1 MNSTTHFMRYH
12 HVAASLSFLLAMACQ
27 TGVGEEDYAAELP
40 RVPPTPP
47 SATLHN
53 FQVADGFQIQLIA
66 SEPLVTSPVAME
78 WDADGSLF
86 VCEMRGYSEDRDE
99 GISRISHLVDTDQDG
114 VYDTSTIFADGLLWP
129 TGLFPWNGG
138 LFVGDAPNLYYLR
151 DTDGDGKAD
160 NRETI
165 LTGFG
170 TSNVQGLMNSFRWG
184 LDNRIHIACSST
196 GGMIRHPDQP
206 ESAAINV
213 RGRDIALD
221 PRTGEFAL
229 TSGAAQHGMC
239 FDDWGRK
246 FVSSNSDHLQ
256 QVMYEDRY
264 IGRNPLL
271 QPAPARISVAE
282 DGPQAEVFRT
292 SPVEPWRIVRTRLRV
307 SGKARGPIEGG
318 GRAAGYFTGATGVT
332 IVRGDAWPES
342 FQGMAIIGDV
352 GSNLIHRK
360 RLHSDGL
367 KWIGKRVD
375 TNSELVTS
383 TDIWFR
389 PAQFAN
395 APDGSLHIIDV
406 CREVIEHPK
415 SLPAEIKQHLDL
427 TSGRDRGRL
436 YRLAPKDYQHRPTP
450 NLNASTDAELVQTL
464 ARPNAWQ
471 RETAARLLI
480 ERQSQATQS
489 LRQLA
494 TESASPLGRLHALAV
509 LDGLGQLNSE
519 TILSCLSASEPA
531 LRRFAIRMAERVD
544 VSDDLRTKLTTLAS
558 DPSIE
563 VRYQLAFTAGSI
575 PELNKI
581 EVLASII
588 RQNPTDRWMQTA
600 VQSSV
605 GTGSG
610 KLFAAL
616 LTPPFDP
623 GMHGFL
629 TRLASQISQRDDEA
643 EIRLALTAVSDLS
656 PTDGG
661 FALPIIGQL
670 LQSRSRSGS
679 VLHRLASAGE
689 LTSIDDKMQ
698 QMLAALEQVAT
709 DDSASVNVR
718 ASAIANLRYAG
729 PQRISNV
736 LPPLIDSRQPI
747 EVQRAAMM
755 TWGRFDSEEIT
766 STLLDQWSGLS
777 PSLRETASEILFSRP
792 DRLKALL
799 RAILAGE
806 IPISEVSRSRLQV
819 AAKSND
825 LTIRELGN
833 QLLESSGSK
842 NREEVVNAY
851 QIALQ
856 KEGDV
861 DRGRK
866 LFTTQCSNCH
876 RLENHGH
883 EIGPNL
889 ATVKARGADF
899 ILTNVLDPNREVNP
913 QYLNYVALDVD
924 GRTLTGM
931 ITEESATSITLQR
944 AESAKDELLR
954 VDIELLQSTG
964 MSIMPEGLEEQL
976 TPQAMADL
984 IAYLMQ
990 VK

>member
-1 MNSTTHFMRYH
+1 MRFD
-12 HVAASLSFLLAMACQ
+12 HVVTGLTLLLGLAFR
-27 TGVGEEDYAAELP
+27 TGVAEEDYAAELP

-47 SATLHN
+47 TKTLHD

-78 WDADGSLF
+78 WAADGSLF
-86 VCEMRGYSEDRDE
+86 VCEMRGYSEDRDK

-114 VYDTSTIFADGLLWP
+114 IYDTSTIFADGLLWP
-129 TGLFPWNGG
+129 TGLFPWKGG
-138 LFVGDAPNLYYLR
+138 LFVGDAPNLVYFR

-160 NRETI
+160 ERETV

-196 GGMIRHPDQP
+196 GGMIRQPDQT
-206 ESAAINV
+206 ESDAINI

-221 PRTGEFAL
+221 PRTGEFEL

-239 FDDWGRK
+239 FDNWGRK

-264 IGRNPLL
+264 LSRNPLL
-271 QPAPARISVAE
+271 QPAPARISIAE

-360 RLHSDGL
+360 RLHPDGL

-383 TDIWFR
+383 KDIWFR

-427 TSGRDRGRL
+427 TAGRERGRL
-436 YRLAPKDYQHRPTP
+436 YRLIPNGYEHRPTP
-450 NLNASTDAELVQTL
+450 NLRTATDAVLIDSL
-464 ARPNAWQ
+464 AHPNAWH
-471 RETAARLLI
+471 RETAARLLV
-480 ERQSQATQS
+480 ERQCKAIQP

-494 TESASPLGRLHALAV
+494 TDSESPLGRLHALAV
-509 LDGLGQLNSE
+509 LDGLGKLNSA
-519 TILSCLSASEPA
+519 TLLACLSDEHPA
-531 LRRFAIRMAERVD
+531 VRRFAIRLSEKIPID
-544 VSDDLRTKLTTLAS
+544 DDLLKRLAAVAS

-563 VRYQLAFTAGSI
+563 VRYQLAFTVGSLPQI
-575 PELNKI
+575 DKTTI
-581 EVLASII
+581 LAEII
-588 RQNPTDRWMQTA
+588 HQNPADRWMQTA

-605 GTGSG
+605 GTGPG
-610 KLFAAL
+610 KLFATL
-616 LTPPFDP
+616 LSPPVDA
-623 GMHGFL
+623 HLEGFL
-629 TRLASQISQRDDEA
+629 TRLAAQISQQDDLKEVQH
-643 EIRLALTAVSDLS
+643 ALDAVSILS
-656 PTDGG
+656 PTDGD
-661 FALPIIGQL
+661 FALPILGQL
-670 LQSRSRSGS
+670 LQSRTRSGS
-679 VLHRLASAGE
+679 VLHRLAASGE
-689 LTSIDDKMQ
+689 LANVDRTMA
-698 QMLAALEQVAT
+698 QMLASLERDAA
-709 DDSASVNVR
+709 DESASIEARV
-718 ASAIANLRYAG
+718 SAIRNLRYAT
-729 PQRISNV
+729 PDRVAAV
-736 LPPLIDSRQPI
+736 LPALIKTHQPI
-747 EVQRAAMM
+747 EVQRAAMN
-755 TWGRFDSEEIT
+755 TWGRFDSDEMT
-766 STLLDQWSGLS
+766 ATLLRQWSGFS
-777 PSLRETASEILFSRP
+777 PSLRETASEILFARP
-792 DRLKALL
+792 TRLKTLL
-799 RAILAGE
+799 DGIAAGQ

-819 AAKSND
+819 AAKSTD
-825 LTIRELGN
+825 AAIRKLAF
-833 QLLESSGSK
+833 QLLQSSGSN
-842 NREEVVNAY
+842 NREEVVQAY

-856 KEGDV
+856 REGNV

-866 LFTTQCSNCH
+866 LFTTHCANCH
-876 RLENHGH
+876 RVENHGH

-889 ATVKARGADF
+889 ATVKTRGADF
-899 ILTNVLDPNREVNP
+899 ILTNVLDPNLEVNP
-913 QYLNYVALDVD
+913 QYLNYVALDID

-931 ITEESATSITLQR
+931 ITDESATAITLQR
-944 AESAKDELLR
+944 AESARDELLR
-954 VDIELLQSTG
+954 VDIERLQSTG
-964 MSIMPEGLEEQL
+964 RSIMPEGFEEQL

>member
-1 MNSTTHFMRYH
+1 MKSIKRISPTSSI
-12 HVAASLSFLLAMACQ
+12 VVSLFLLLAMGFRIA
-27 TGVGEEDYAAELP
+27 VAEEDYAGELP
-40 RVPPTPP
+40 RVPATPP
-47 SATLHN
+47 SETLAD
-53 FQVADGFQIQLIA
+53 FQIAAGFQIELIA

-114 VYDTSTIFADGLLWP
+114 TYDTSTIFAEGLLWP

-138 LFVGDAPNLYYLR
+138 LFVGDAPNLYYFR

-160 NRETI
+160 QSETV

-196 GGMIRHPDQP
+196 GGMIRRPEQP
-206 ESAAINV
+206 ESDAINV

-221 PRTGEFAL
+221 PRTGEFEL

-239 FDDWGRK
+239 FDNWGRK

-264 IGRNPLL
+264 VGRNPLL
-271 QPAPARISVAE
+271 QPASARISIAE

-332 IVRGDAWPES
+332 IVRGDAWPNS

-360 RLHSDGL
+360 QLHPDGL

-375 TNSELVTS
+375 PNSELVTS

-395 APDGSLHIIDV
+395 APDGTLHIIDV

-436 YRLAPKDYQHRPTP
+436 YRLVPDDYSHRPTP
-450 NLNASTDAELVQTL
+450 NLLAATDAELVEFL
-464 ARPNAWQ
+464 AHPNAWQ
-471 RETAARLLI
+471 RETAGRLLI
-480 ERQSQATQS
+480 ERQSQATQP

-494 TESASPLGRLHALAV
+494 SESESPLGRLHALAV
-509 LDGLGQLNSE
+509 LDGLGQLNSA
-519 TILSCLSASEPA
+519 TILPRLSDPIPE
-531 LRRFAIRMAERVD
+531 LRRFAIQLAEHVEPNEK
-544 VSDDLRTKLTTLAS
+544 LRKKLQTLSA

-563 VRYQLAFTAGSI
+563 VRYQLAFTIGSI
-575 PELNKI
+575 PGLDKTET
-581 EVLASII
+581 LAAII

-605 GTGSG
+605 GTGAG

-616 LTPPFDP
+616 LAPPVDARLE
-623 GMHGFL
+623 GFL
-629 TRLASQISQRDDEA
+629 TRLAAQINQQDDQT
-643 EIRLALTAVSDLS
+643 EIQLALAAVSNLS
-656 PTDGG
+656 SSDGG
-661 FALPIIGQL
+661 FALPILGQL
-670 LQSRSRSGS
+670 LQSRTRSGS
-679 VLHRLASAGE
+679 VLHRLAASGE
-689 LTSIDDKMQ
+689 LAKVDETMQ
-698 QMLAALEQVAT
+698 QMLASLEQLAVN
-709 DDSASVNVR
+709 DSASIHARV
-718 ASAIANLRYAG
+718 AAIANLRYASLE
-729 PQRISNV
+729 RVSEI
-736 LPPLIDSRQPI
+736 LPSLIDSRQPI
-747 EVQRAAMM
+747 EVQRAAMT
-755 TWGRFDSEEIT
+755 TWGRFDSDEIT
-766 STLLDQWSGLS
+766 TTLLDQWSGLS

-792 DRLKALL
+792 DRLKTLL
-799 RAILAGE
+799 HAIVAGD

-819 AAKSND
+819 ASKSSD
-825 LTIRELGN
+825 SAIRQLATG
-833 QLLESSGSK
+833 LLESSGSK
-842 NREEVVNAY
+842 NREEVVQAY
-851 QIALQ
+851 QVALQ

-861 DRGRK
+861 HRGRQ
-866 LFTTQCSNCH
+866 LFTAQCANCH
-876 RLENHGH
+876 RLEDRGH

-913 QYLNYVALDVD
+913 QYLNYVALDLD

-931 ITEESATSITLQR
+931 ITDESATSITLQR

-984 IAYLMQ
+984 ISYLMQ
-990 VK
+990 VE